1 MLKGPN
7 NVTTQQGVASTS
19 TSTTTTTTTT
29 TTSTTTPNT
38 PNRFALFSES
48 CVPVANSLNFGNFGS
63 PLLFG
68 PASLRLA
75 QIKTQLALHQ
85 LNTITTGNHGATAL
99 SLLNLLK
106 VTMSHP
112 LYNPRGAPFSNQRP
126 VMSNQYGLNAQP
138 VLDMAG
144 ARLGPA
150 AGMMSPMMPQ
160 QMGYQMAQHPTGLPQ
175 DMESTIDM
183 HIRGA
188 REEVRLLNQMIH
200 QHKDPRLRK
209 EPREEMLSQ
218 GNSFPPQRV
227 PGRPEEQST
236 VDWSNYQNLNK
247 LFAPQVMAQP
257 SPPAQMFQPSGF
269 GTPSGGGR
277 GSAESQPP
285 PASIPAERRQ
295 SRYTSESASSI
306 LASFGLS
313 NEDLELLSHYPDEQL
328 TPDNLPFI
336 LRDIRVRKAKRNL
349 PDVDHRLPSPG
360 TQDRLGG
367 EPRPSKVIDYGH
379 SSKFGYSEKSQD
391 SFKHEQRTT
400 DPQKYVRDAPVAVS
414 TFPSVDSKRQSSGP
428 VAKKPLIDQRK
439 NPPSMEDKTG
449 KSAPT
454 RDSLPAPNR
463 PTAGPP
469 PPTHGIRANLV
480 NLTEGSSALKPGF
493 AVTKPAWSPSFPPSN
508 AGTSKRLPTPTMM
521 NDYSAASPRIFPH
534 TCSLCNVECV
544 QIKDWIEHQNTSIH
558 IESCRR
564 LRKQFPDWN
573 VETVAVSRTE
583 RKPPLEHRPPKRRT
597 RSSSRSRSWSRS
609 PSPWR
614 YHGRSDS
621 RGRRPRS
628 RSPRSRS
635 PRRYRR
641 SRSRSRSP
649 RRATRPQAPLQPRR
663 RSRTPP
669 PRRSR
674 TPPPRRSRSRSRSFT
689 RLSPPRPTR
698 WLNPRHASP
707 RRQQQSSSSERL
719 AKKLIES
726 SGLAVTH
733 NTTLEAMVESLAPAL
748 IAELAKKKSGSSS
761 ASTKSGEKKKTSPP
775 TSGKTVPSKT
785 GTSKNVKGKKGPAV
799 TSCFLRLKGVPF
811 IASHQEVMNVLQPYG
826 KVNSATLY
834 KKIEEAT
841 VCMEREEDAKT
852 LAECRNLTIRG
863 RTISICVEKDARDH
877 KVKPLVGKKKEVPSA
892 KLPASMKAKVPAKK
906 TDGNVVK
913 KVVKKDL
920 PKKSII
926 QILGLPES
934 GYTEDDLKN
943 LATPFGFSSG
953 LLIAVQQKQ
962 AFVELPDLDSA
973 EAMLKTYK
981 ESPPKI
987 QDCQLSFEHM
997 TRPIDFSNPE
1007 SLFRMLMG
1015 IEKPTEAANLG
1026 DRLLTVNNVPMGI
1039 SPTTEV
1045 KELIKRFGSFK
1056 QALVLNHRI
1065 ILEMDTPAI
1074 AKAVFNRF
1082 QKFPCIVQNSPLTF
1096 SVINKPVK
1104 AAEEVKKKPEVKSG
1118 RPAPKPGDAAK
1129 KGLAAPKTMAAGL
1142 KGTPAGPKT
1151 AAAAGKAK
1159 MSKAPATT
1167 PTPAATKAENP
1178 AAASAAAT
1186 GKTAQPAPT
1195 VPPAVTPIATAAKEP
1210 PAKPNSPPPEGA
1222 VTSAKSQTV
1231 ETTDNQ
1237 KSQSDAP
1244 AGDQG
1249 TAEAPLVETK
1259 EDQGASQE
1267 ALPRSTA
1274 PAPAEGDVA
1283 NSAAVEDKDV
1293 MAVVEDK
1300 DVMAVVEDKDV
1311 MAVVED
1317 SAVAVED
1324 KEVAV
1329 KDKDVAVEG
1338 KDLTVAVEEK
1348 DVMAAEGDSKQDCK
1362 PAAVAK
1368 PESGPQA
1375 GKAPPAKGPAPT
1387 APRPDQKPPDF
1398 PPVTQEILR
1407 ALEAAVQECRMR
1419 SSLRRCEEAKRAEA
1433 GKGGAP
1439 PPRREPSP
1447 PRDRHRGRAQ
1457 SDDELPPVTHRGSSS
1472 GSSSG
1477 SRKSRRDGSP
1487 APRRGKDHE
1496 GEVDKL
1502 KNYSSSRSS
1511 KSSSNSKAAGDKRAE
1526 EQDFTEDIF
1535 PFDLDEFVTVDE
1547 VGDDVEGSSQEEE
1560 KKTSEPLQHSTPFP
1574 GSSRTRRRTRASP
1587 TAKNQKKPA
1596 PPTQKSLK
1604 KQTTTAKGKQAKKVP
1619 SKPVGT
1625 KDEQRPQVA
1634 AEGAGEVVLKME
1646 SETPKT
1652 EVEVDEKME
1661 EQKVEEEKVKA
1672 PVSSDPQRGEDME
1685 ASTPESAAEVVE
1697 TKTVDVAAEATTTTE
1712 TVTLALE
1719 SQPEHQAEEAGPAVE
1734 EKGQSTG
1741 ETTVPSIPAA
1751 QKSQEPPVDRSPSE
1765 QCPAEESPAEAA
1777 PTERAPTETAS
1788 TETAPVE
1795 TDDLVPTKQE
1805 QPKKMEP
1812 GLKKAPQGLAAA
1824 LVTLDEVSEEEEDYP
1839 DEEEDEEELLMEQNE
1854 ALVTVDEVGGDE
1866 DPFLQAVKDLQA
1878 LVTLDE
1884 IVEEDEP
1891 SSEPFPFG
1899 LGEETGDAFN
1909 PEALLTLDETQDD
1922 DEETGEEA
1930 AKMATSEKS
1939 TESPATHEALL
1950 TLDETL
1956 GDDEELEEDKIPSS
1970 EKSTDS
1976 PSLPTGLAQ
1985 SDSPVVPSAE
1995 SGELVGSPSPEEV
2008 GRGLE
2013 ELRKMNFVTVDE
2025 VGEEEEQ
2032 QQEEEEE
2039 EVEPAP
2045 SPVVR
2050 GGRPKKRGR
2059 QATVRKSAR
2068 GRKPL
2073 PVKKEEADPTPV
2085 TPVEFCSV
2093 SVPDPQTVKT
2103 EASEDMP
2110 DDEPFHA
2117 RQDPKSN
2124 GDKALSEDPQESL
2137 CTTNPRATVKEE
2149 SRLRR
2154 DEGRL
2159 EEPDSKKHRTESPVP
2174 TDYKMP
2180 PFSANNPI
2188 GLEFVVPKTG
2198 FFCKL
2203 CSLFYG
2209 SEDAAKK
2216 THCSSLKHYQNMEK
2230 HFQKLRA
2237 GSSCNSL
2244 SE

>member
-1 MLKGPN
+1 QL
-7 NVTTQQGVASTS
+7 
-19 TSTTTTTTTT
+19 
-29 TTSTTTPNT
+29 
-38 PNRFALFSES
+38 
-48 CVPVANSLNFGNFGS
+48 
-63 PLLFG
+63 G

-112 LYNPRGAPFSNQRP
+112 LYNPRGEPFSNQRP
-126 VMSNQYGLNAQP
+126 VMSNQFGLNAQP
-138 VLDMAG
+138 VLDMTG

-183 HIRGA
+183 YIRGA
-188 REEVRLLNQMIH
+188 REEVRLLNQMMH
-200 QHKDPRLRK
+200 QQKMVDPCLRK
-209 EPREEMLSQ
+209 EPREEVLSQ
-218 GNSFPPQRV
+218 GNSFPLQRA

-236 VDWSNYQNLNK
+236 VDWSNYQNPNK
-247 LFAPQVMAQP
+247 LFASQAMAQP

-295 SRYTSESASSI
+295 SHYTSENACSI
-306 LASFGLS
+306 LASFGLT
-313 NEDLELLSHYPDEQL
+313 NEDLQLLSHYPDEQL

-428 VAKKPLIDQRK
+428 VAKKPLIDQCK

-583 RKPPLEHRPPKRRT
+583 RKPPPEHPPE
-597 RSSSRSRSWSRS
+597 
-609 PSPWR
+609 
-614 YHGRSDS
+614 
-621 RGRRPRS
+621 
-628 RSPRSRS
+628 
-635 PRRYRR
+635 
-641 SRSRSRSP
+641 
-649 RRATRPQAPLQPRR
+649 ATNSLLIQIPVVVPLAQPLA
-663 RSRTPP
+663 
-669 PRRSR
+669 
-674 TPPPRRSRSRSRSFT
+674 FT
-689 RLSPPRPTR
+689 RLSPPRATR

-707 RRQQQSSSSERL
+707 RRQQRSSSSERL
-719 AKKLIES
+719 AKMLIES

-748 IAELAKKKSGSSS
+748 MAELAKKKSGSSS
-761 ASTKSGEKKKTSPP
+761 ASTKSAEKKKTSPP

-1267 ALPRSTA
+1267 ALPSSTA

-1317 SAVAVED
+1317 SDVAVED

-1329 KDKDVAVEG
+1329 KDRDVAVEG

-1348 DVMAAEGDSKQDCK
+1348 DVTAAEGDSKQDCK

-1419 SSLRRCEEAKRAEA
+1419 RPSGAARRPSAPRPARA
-1433 GKGGAP
+1433 G
-1439 PPRREPSP
+1439 
-1447 PRDRHRGRAQ
+1447 HRPAVSR
-1457 SDDELPPVTHRGSSS
+1457 
-1472 GSSSG
+1472 

-1661 EQKVEEEKVKA
+1661 EQKVEEEKAKA

-1719 SQPEHQAEEAGPAVE
+1719 SQPEHQAEEEGPAVE

-1741 ETTVPSIPAA
+1741 ETTAPSIPAA

-2093 SVPDPQTVKT
+2093 LVPDPQTVKT

-2154 DEGRL
+2154 DEGQL
-2159 EEPDSKKHRTESPVP
+2159 EEPDAKKHRTESPVP

>member
-1 MLKGPN
+1 
-7 NVTTQQGVASTS
+7 
-19 TSTTTTTTTT
+19 
-29 TTSTTTPNT
+29 
-38 PNRFALFSES
+38 
-48 CVPVANSLNFGNFGS
+48 
-63 PLLFG
+63 
-68 PASLRLA
+68 
-75 QIKTQLALHQ
+75 
-85 LNTITTGNHGATAL
+85 
-99 SLLNLLK
+99 
-106 VTMSHP
+106 MSHP
-112 LYNPRGAPFSNQRP
+112 LYNPRGEPFSNQRP
-126 VMSNQYGLNAQP
+126 VMSNQFGLNAQP
-138 VLDMAG
+138 VLDMTG

-183 HIRGA
+183 YICGA
-188 REEVRLLNQMIH
+188 REEVRLLNQMMH
-200 QHKDPRLRK
+200 QQKMVDPCLRK
-209 EPREEMLSQ
+209 EPREEVLSQ
-218 GNSFPPQRV
+218 GNSFPLQRA

-236 VDWSNYQNLNK
+236 VDWSNYQNPNK
-247 LFAPQVMAQP
+247 LFASQAMAQP

-295 SRYTSESASSI
+295 SHYTSENACSI
-306 LASFGLS
+306 LASFGLT
-313 NEDLELLSHYPDEQL
+313 NEDLQLLSHYPDEQL

-428 VAKKPLIDQRK
+428 VAKKPLIDQCK

-493 AVTKPAWSPSFPPSN
+493 VVTKPAWSSSFPPSN

-583 RKPPLEHRPPKRRT
+583 RKPPPEHRPPKRRT

-628 RSPRSRS
+628 RSPRWNH
-635 PRRYRR
+635 R

-649 RRATRPQAPLQPRR
+649 CHVARN
-663 RSRTPP
+663 PP
-669 PRRSR
+669 PRL
-674 TPPPRRSRSRSRSFT
+674 SRSRSRSFT
-689 RLSPPRPTR
+689 RLSPPRATR

-707 RRQQQSSSSERL
+707 RRQQRSSSSERL
-719 AKKLIES
+719 AKMLIES

-733 NTTLEAMVESLAPAL
+733 NTALEAMVKSLAPAL
-748 IAELAKKKSGSSS
+748 MAELAKKKSGSSS
-761 ASTKSGEKKKTSPP
+761 ASTKSADKKKTSPP

-785 GTSKNVKGKKGPAV
+785 GTFK
-799 TSCFLRLKGVPF
+799 
-811 IASHQEVMNVLQPYG
+811 
-826 KVNSATLY
+826 
-834 KKIEEAT
+834 AT

-877 KVKPLVGKKKEVPSA
+877 KVKPLVGKKKKVPSA
-892 KLPASMKAKVPAKK
+892 KLPASMKAKAPAKK
-906 TDGNVVK
+906 TDGNAVQ

-920 PKKSII
+920 PKKCVV

-934 GYTEDDLKN
+934 GYMEEDLKK

-1007 SLFRMLMG
+1007 SLFRMLME

-1026 DRLLTVNNVPMGI
+1026 DHLLTVNNVPMGI

-1082 QKFPCIVQNSPLTF
+1082 QKFPCIVQNNPLTF

-1129 KGLAAPKTMAAGL
+1129 KGLAAPKTMAAGF
-1142 KGTPAGPKT
+1142 KGAPAGLKT

-1167 PTPAATKAENP
+1167 SNLAATKAGNP
-1178 AAASAAAT
+1178 AAANAAAM
-1186 GKTAQPAPT
+1186 GKTVQPAPT
-1195 VPPAVTPIATAAKEP
+1195 ATPAVTPIATAAKEP
-1210 PAKPNSPPPEGA
+1210 PAKPNSPPTEGA
-1222 VTSAKSQTV
+1222 PTPAESQTV

-1237 KSQSDAP
+1237 KCQSGAP

-1259 EDQGASQE
+1259 EDQEVSHE
-1267 ALPRSTA
+1267 ALPSNTA
-1274 PAPAEGDVA
+1274 PAPVEGSVA
-1283 NSAAVEDKDV
+1283 NSAAVE
-1293 MAVVEDK
+1293 
-1300 DVMAVVEDKDV
+1300 
-1311 MAVVED
+1311 
-1317 SAVAVED
+1317 
-1324 KEVAV
+1324 
-1329 KDKDVAVEG
+1329 
-1338 KDLTVAVEEK
+1338 
-1348 DVMAAEGDSKQDCK
+1348 
-1362 PAAVAK
+1362 
-1368 PESGPQA
+1368 
-1375 GKAPPAKGPAPT
+1375 
-1387 APRPDQKPPDF
+1387 
-1398 PPVTQEILR
+1398 
-1407 ALEAAVQECRMR
+1407 
-1419 SSLRRCEEAKRAEA
+1419 
-1433 GKGGAP
+1433 
-1439 PPRREPSP
+1439 
-1447 PRDRHRGRAQ
+1447 
-1457 SDDELPPVTHRGSSS
+1457 
-1472 GSSSG
+1472 
-1477 SRKSRRDGSP
+1477 
-1487 APRRGKDHE
+1487 
-1496 GEVDKL
+1496 
-1502 KNYSSSRSS
+1502 NYSSSRSS
-1511 KSSSNSKAAGDKRAE
+1511 KSSSDSKAAGERRAE

-1560 KKTSEPLQHSTPFP
+1560 KKTSEPLQHSTPVLEC
-1574 GSSRTRRRTRASP
+1574 SRKRRRTWASL

-1596 PPTQKSLK
+1596 PPTKKSLK
-1604 KQTTTAKGKQAKKVP
+1604 KQTTPAKGKQAKKVP
-1619 SKPVGT
+1619 SKPVGA

-1634 AEGAGEVVLKME
+1634 AEGAGEVAVEME

-1661 EQKVEEEKVKA
+1661 EQKVEEEKAKA
-1672 PVSSDPQRGEDME
+1672 PVTSDPQHGEDME
-1685 ASTPESAAEVVE
+1685 ASAPESAAEVVE

-1734 EKGQSTG
+1734 EKGLSTG
-1741 ETTVPSIPAA
+1741 ETTAPSVPAA
-1751 QKSQEPPVDRSPSE
+1751 QKFQEPPVDRSPSE
-1765 QCPAEESPAEAA
+1765 LCPAEAA

-1788 TETAPVE
+1788 METAPVE

-1805 QPKKMEP
+1805 QPKK
-1812 GLKKAPQGLAAA
+1812 
-1824 LVTLDEVSEEEEDYP
+1824 
-1839 DEEEDEEELLMEQNE
+1839 
-1854 ALVTVDEVGGDE
+1854 
-1866 DPFLQAVKDLQA
+1866 PFSLPHIWIIGSSLIARLQAHLGA
-1878 LVTLDE
+1878 
-1884 IVEEDEP
+1884 
-1891 SSEPFPFG
+1891 FG
-1899 LGEETGDAFN
+1899 LDQNLGLNCQITWDGRGCRRWEHLM
-1909 PEALLTLDETQDD
+1909 PLLRSKR
-1922 DEETGEEA
+1922 A
-1930 AKMATSEKS
+1930 ATSDDPHVMVIHLGGNS
-1939 TESPATHEALL
+1939 IGMYGNSRITLL
-1950 TLDETL
+1950 RRMKADIKEINLLFPNTKLMFSDILPCWNWQGQTA
-1956 GDDEELEEDKIPSS
+1956 PS
-1970 EKSTDS
+1970 
-1976 PSLPTGLAQ
+1976 GY
-1985 SDSPVVPSAE
+1985 
-1995 SGELVGSPSPEEV
+1995 
-2008 GRGLE
+2008 GLE
-2013 ELRKMNFVTVDE
+2013 RTRRRLNGAMF
-2025 VGEEEEQ
+2025 GFM
-2032 QQEEEEE
+2032 
-2039 EVEPAP
+2039 
-2045 SPVVR
+2045 S
-2050 GGRPKKRGR
+2050 
-2059 QATVRKSAR
+2059 
-2068 GRKPL
+2068 
-2073 PVKKEEADPTPV
+2073 
-2085 TPVEFCSV
+2085 
-2093 SVPDPQTVKT
+2093 
-2103 EASEDMP
+2103 DM
-2110 DDEPFHA
+2110 
-2117 RQDPKSN
+2117 
-2124 GDKALSEDPQESL
+2124 GMG
-2137 CTTNPRATVKEE
+2137 CIV
-2149 SRLRR
+2149 
-2154 DEGRL
+2154 
-2159 EEPDSKKHRTESPVP
+2159 HR
-2174 TDYKMP
+2174 
-2180 PFSANNPI
+2180 NI
-2188 GLEFVVPKTG
+2188 GLNHLDKDGTHLNLEG
-2198 FFCKL
+2198 NLLLLENICR
-2203 CSLFYG
+2203 SLAL
-2209 SEDAAKK
+2209 E
-2216 THCSSLKHYQNMEK
+2216 L
-2230 HFQKLRA
+2230 
-2237 GSSCNSL
+2237 
-2244 SE
+2244 